1 MRAAVMRGFGPPDV
15 LELADVQ
22 KPTPADD
29 EVLIR
34 TRATTVTAGDCE
46 FRRLDLPLSF
56 KPLLWLFVKGW
67 KRNRLI
73 PGQEVA
79 GVVESVGSDVTRFEP
94 GEEVFAATAFR
105 FGGAAEYVSL
115 PESYPIA
122 PVPDGMAVEAA
133 ATLPTGGLNA
143 MHFLRTGN
151 VAAGDAVLINGAGG
165 SIGTY
170 AVQIATAWGADVT
183 CVDGGEK
190 LDLLTSLGADAVID
204 YRTDDFTNRG
214 DSYDV
219 VVDVVGTSPYAR
231 TLGCVRPDGYYVLGN
246 PTIPDRIRGL
256 WTNLTGERTVV
267 SSLAQ
272 YASEDLDA
280 LVDLVEAGA
289 VTAVIDRRYPLA
301 ELVDA
306 HRYVE
311 TGRKQGNVVVE
322 VA

>member
-1 MRAAVMRGFGPPDV
+1 MRGFGPPDV
-15 LELADVQ
+15 LELSDGP

-34 TRATTVTAGDCE
+34 TRTTTVTAGDCE
-46 FRRLDLPLSF
+46 LRRLDVPFSF
-56 KPLLWLFVKGW
+56 RPPLWLYVKGW

-79 GVVESVGSDVTRFEP
+79 GVIESVGSDVTRFDP
-94 GEEVFAATAFR
+94 GVEVFAATEFR
-105 FGGAAEYVSL
+105 FGGAAEFVCL

-122 PVPDGMAVEAA
+122 PIPSGVSVDEA

-143 MHFLRTGN
+143 THFLRSASVG
-151 VAAGDAVLINGAGG
+151 AGDSVLLNGAGG

-183 CVDGGEK
+183 CVDSGEK
-190 LDLLTSLGADAVID
+190 LDLLTSLGAQEVID
-204 YRTDDFTNRG
+204 YRTDDFTKSRDG
-214 DSYDV
+214 YDV
-219 VVDVVGTSPYAR
+219 VVDVVGTSSFTR
-231 TLGCVRPDGYYVLGN
+231 TLRCLTPAGRYVLGN

-256 WTNLTGERTVV
+256 WTNLAGERTVV
-267 SSLAQ
+267 SSLAG

-280 LVDLVEAGA
+280 LVALVEAGA
-289 VTAVIDRRYPLA
+289 VKPVIDRRYPLA
-301 ELVDA
+301 EIVEA

-311 TGRKQGNVVVE
+311 TGHKQGNVVVD